1 MLGKFNLFHL
11 FDEIILVLLVWKIIC
26 IFLVK
31 SCFLRYFICFPFQNW
46 MVILTLLLLP
56 KVSLRNL
63 DFYLFYEVS
72 PKVVPHLQKSTN
84 QLSSLHT
91 VVISGLWILI
101 TTWICWISYRV
112 GYITTFKV
120 PGANLN
126 KRKWR
131 ISVISFGRNCGGSF
145 LIFVK
150 NLLARH
156 LFYLCIYLFIYL
168 FLISAQVQ
176 LITQFK
182 QEPTQKL

>member
-1 MLGKFNLFHL
+1 MKF
-11 FDEIILVLLVWKIIC
+11 
-26 IFLVK
+26 
-31 SCFLRYFICFPFQNW
+31 
-46 MVILTLLLLP
+46 
-56 KVSLRNL
+56 
-63 DFYLFYEVS
+63 S

-168 FLISAQVQ
+168 FVFDKCPGTINHSVQ
-176 LITQFK
+176 TRTHPKALV
-182 QEPTQKL
+182 LN